1 MSYEQTF
8 WVMVAW
14 EKMVL
19 GGVVEWV
26 RLALT
31 ATATATGGS

>member
-8 WVMVAW
+8 WVIVAW

-19 GGVVEWV
+19 GGLVEWV
-26 RLALT
+26 RLMLT
-31 ATATATGGS
+31 VAGH

>member
-8 WVMVAW
+8 WVIVAW
-14 EKMVL
+14 EKMVVL
-19 GGVVEWV
+19 GVVEWV

-31 ATATATGGS
+31 GAGN